1 MKRGVSMRVFPDL
14 QYSRRS
20 LRWKLFG
27 SMLLLTG
34 VLIFAFASGLFL
46 FGRFSSTKK
55 ETAQTLALQMEV
67 FERDMDSY
75 WEKTAVLSLQLSRK
89 MTETLEG
96 YLAEQQISFG
106 QLTDA
111 PVHIA
116 GVQDSVMEP
125 ICRFLRQSDC
135 SGAFVLLDTTVN
147 SGLAHSDTSRSGL
160 YIQKDGNAVDDGLL
174 LYRGLAE
181 VGERYGVTPHWKW
194 RLEFQSNLFPNY
206 EEILSNASLPLEKAY
221 RVTDLFTI
229 PGTSEQAVLMTVPLI
244 GSDGTVYGLCGFE
257 TSQRYFKMLHGQP
270 TNMLHMVCLLTTG
283 DNGALDADAGLSCGI
298 ANGYYFAPKGTLTEK
313 DLGGGLTLFSGET
326 DSYIGLA
333 RELFVSYRDQTVTA
347 AVLIPKEDYDQAV
360 FKSTLQTVLLALLL
374 LFFTVVCCFY
384 FSRRFIAPILKSLDQ
399 IKSEK
404 RGEENSS
411 IAEINDLFAFLAEQ
425 DRAHE
430 ADLAVLAREKQ
441 AAQQE
446 KQQLQEALDRAQEK
460 YESAQAE
467 ISRLA
472 YDRKQ
477 EVDPADYRQFLHGI
491 ETLTPTE
498 RKIFDYYLTGKNV
511 KDILALA
518 AIKESTL
525 RFHNK
530 NIYSKLGVNSLKQ
543 LLRYAALMQQDEAHS
558 HT

>member
-1 MKRGVSMRVFPDL
+1 MHIFPDL
-14 QYSRRS
+14 QHSRRS
-20 LRWKLFG
+20 LRWRLFG
-27 SMLLLTG
+27 WMLLLTA
-34 VLIFAFASGLFL
+34 VLIFAFASALFL

-75 WEKTAVLSLQLSRK
+75 WEKTAVLGIHLSRE
-89 MTETLEG
+89 MTGLLED
-96 YLAEQQISFG
+96 YLAAQKLPFDR
-106 QLTDA
+106 LTDSPA
-111 PVHIA
+111 HIA
-116 GVQDSVMEP
+116 GLEQRVMGTL
-125 ICRFLRQSDC
+125 CQTLRQSEC
-135 SGAFVLLDTTVN
+135 SGAFVLFDTTVN
-147 SGLAHSDTSRSGL
+147 SELAHADTSRSGL
-160 YIQKDGNAVDDGLL
+160 YIQKSGNTIDDSLL

-181 VGERYGVTPHWKW
+181 VGESYGVTPHRKW
-194 RLEFQSNLFPNY
+194 RLEFQTGSFPNY
-206 EEILSNASLPLEKAY
+206 EELLERTAPPLENAY

-244 GSDGTVYGLCGFE
+244 GSDGAVYGLCGFE
-257 TSQRYFKMLHGQP
+257 ISQRYFKQLHGQP
-270 TNMLHMVCLLTTG
+270 TNLPHMVCLLTTG
-283 DNGALDADAGLSCGI
+283 NEGTLDAGAGLSCGV
-298 ANGYYFAPKGTLTEK
+298 AGGYYFAPKGILTEK
-313 DLGGGLTLFSGET
+313 DLGGGLTLFSGEAA
-326 DSYIGLA
+326 SYIGLA

-347 AVLIPKEDYDQAV
+347 AVLIPKEDYDHAV
-360 FKSTLQTVLLALLL
+360 FKSALQTVLLTLLL

-430 ADLAVLAREKQ
+430 ADLAVLAQEKLN
-441 AAQQE
+441 AQQE
-446 KQQLQEALDRAQEK
+446 KEQLQKALDRAQEK

-558 HT
+558 HA

>member
-1 MKRGVSMRVFPDL
+1 MHIFSDL
-14 QYSRRS
+14 QHSRRS
-20 LRWKLFG
+20 LRWRLFG
-27 SMLLLTG
+27 WMMLLTA
-34 VLIFAFASGLFL
+34 VLIFAFASALFL

-75 WEKTAVLSLQLSRK
+75 WEKTAVLGIHLSRE
-89 MTETLEG
+89 MTGLLED
-96 YLAEQQISFG
+96 YLAAQKLPFDR
-106 QLTDA
+106 LTDSPA
-111 PVHIA
+111 HIA
-116 GVQDSVMEP
+116 GLQQSVMGTL
-125 ICRFLRQSDC
+125 CQTLRQSDC
-135 SGAFVLLDTTVN
+135 SGAFVLFNTTVN
-147 SGLAHSDTSRSGL
+147 SELAHADTSRSGL
-160 YIQKDGNAVDDGLL
+160 YIQKSGNTIDDSLL

-181 VGERYGVTPHWKW
+181 VGKSYGVTPHRKW
-194 RLEFQSNLFPNY
+194 HLEFQTGSFPNY
-206 EEILSNASLPLEKAY
+206 EELLERTAPPLENAY

-257 TSQRYFKMLHGQP
+257 ISQRYFKQLHGQP
-270 TNMLHMVCLLTTG
+270 TNLPHMVCLLTTG
-283 DNGALDADAGLSCGI
+283 DNGVLDADSGLSCGV
-298 ANGYYFAPKGTLTEK
+298 ADGYYFAPKGILTEK
-313 DLGGGLTLFSGET
+313 DLGGGLTLFSGEAA
-326 DSYIGLA
+326 SYIGLA
-333 RELFVSYRDQTVTA
+333 RELFVSYRNQTITA
-347 AVLIPKEDYDQAV
+347 AVLIPKEDYDHAV

-430 ADLAVLAREKQ
+430 ADLAVLAQEKLN
-441 AAQQE
+441 AQQE
-446 KQQLQEALDRAQEK
+446 KEQLQKALDRAQEK

-558 HT
+558 HA

>member
-34 VLIFAFASGLFL
+34 VLIFTFASGLFL

-181 VGERYGVTPHWKW
+181 VGERYGVTPHRKW
-194 RLEFQSNLFPNY
+194 RLEFQSDLFPNY
-206 EEILSNASLPLEKAY
+206 EEILSNTSLPLEKAY

-257 TSQRYFKMLHGQP
+257 ISQRYFKMLHGQP

-283 DNGALDADAGLSCGI
+283 DNGALDADAGLSCGV
-298 ANGYYFAPKGTLTEK
+298 ANGYYFAPKGTLIEK

-326 DSYIGLA
+326 DSYIGVS
-333 RELFVSYRDQTVTA
+333 RKLFVSYRDRAVTA

-360 FKSTLQTVLLALLL
+360 FKSNMRTALLVLLL

-384 FSRRFIAPILKSLDQ
+384 FSRRFIAPVLKSLDK

-404 RGEENSS
+404 RVEERSS
-411 IAEINDLFAFLAEQ
+411 IAEIDDLFAFLAEQ
-425 DRAHE
+425 DREHE
-430 ADLAVLAREKQ
+430 HDLAVLAQEKQ
-441 AAQQE
+441 DAQQE
-446 KQQLQEALDRAQEK
+446 KESLQEALDRAREK

-472 YDRKQ
+472 YARKQ
-477 EVDPADYRQFLHGI
+477 EVDPADYQQFLHGI
-491 ETLTPTE
+491 GTLTPTE
-498 RKIFDYYLTGKNV
+498 RRIFNYYLSGKSV
-511 KDILALA
+511 KEILSVVD
-518 AIKESTL
+518 IKESTL

-543 LLRYAALMQQDEAHS
+543 LLRYAALMQRDEEDS
-558 HT
+558 SS